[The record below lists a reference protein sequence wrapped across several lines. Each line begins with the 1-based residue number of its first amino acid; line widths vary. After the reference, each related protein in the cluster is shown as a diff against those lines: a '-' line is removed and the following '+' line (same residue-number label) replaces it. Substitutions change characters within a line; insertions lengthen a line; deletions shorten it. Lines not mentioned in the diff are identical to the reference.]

1 MKRLL
6 SYAILIFMALALISC
21 SEDKR
26 KKALLPNISGHAGE
40 VIVVIDKGDWE
51 GAVGTI
57 LRDTLGQD
65 CKFLPQREPL
75 YSLVNVIPSGFT
87 NMFQIHR
94 NIIVVNIKNDVT
106 ELWVSTSK
114 ADEKASVTVE
124 GSKDMKVGLNKRVV
138 VVTAENGKTHLI
150 PVADEM
156 IVEIDADDKSIVV
169 ELPIG
174 LLDL

>member
-6 SYAILIFMALALISC
+6 SYAVLALMALAIVSC
-21 SEDKR
+21 NSEQR

-51 GAVGTI
+51 GAVGTT

-75 YSLVNVIPSGFT
+75 YSLVNVIPSAFN

-94 NIIVVNIKNDVT
+94 NIIVMNIKNDVKKIIT
-106 ELWVSTSK
+106 LRCHF
-114 ADEKASVTVE
+114 
-124 GSKDMKVGLNKRVV
+124 L
-138 VVTAENGKTHLI
+138 
-150 PVADEM
+150 
-156 IVEIDADDKSIVV
+156 
-169 ELPIG
+169 
-174 LLDL
+174 